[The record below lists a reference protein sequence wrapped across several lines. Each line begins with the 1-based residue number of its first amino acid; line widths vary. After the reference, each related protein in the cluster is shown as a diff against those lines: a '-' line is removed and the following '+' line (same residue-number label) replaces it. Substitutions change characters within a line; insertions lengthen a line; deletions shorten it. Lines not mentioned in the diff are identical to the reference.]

1 MPTTTPKKAL
11 RPLTVEE
18 LWQLERLGTPS
29 LSPDGTLAVASV
41 TRHSMSDNLASST
54 LWLFSTR
61 GGRPRALTHAGDK
74 DGQPRFSPAGDRIA
88 FVGRREQEGAK
99 DEAPQLYLIP
109 PDGGEAQ
116 RAATVAT
123 GVEAFRW
130 FPDGRR
136 IAFVSWVWPNL
147 RGAAAQARAMHEFRS
162 RKETGYVTSE
172 AQYRYWDHHVPMG
185 RAAHLHVLDTARG
198 RVTDLFEGTGYELS
212 RAEPNADTFDVSPDG
227 LRIVF
232 AFDPAEEKRSDG
244 RYALAEIDLRSGR
257 ITVVARDPE
266 WDFRAP
272 RYSPDGQRIA
282 FLASHVGRKHTMPD
296 HLALWH
302 RVGGRWEVCSQAWDH
317 EVHAPLVWEDDG
329 QALLLCSEERG
340 RRHLWRFDLPDQRA
354 EVVVA
359 GGWVHAFDKAA
370 GTVVT
375 LADSAQHPGR
385 LHAHVAGEPPRRLE
399 QLNDALLARHD
410 LGRTEEAWV
419 TGAKGEK
426 VQVWLTWPPGFT
438 PRRKWPLMH
447 NIHGG
452 PHTAAGDTWHYRW
465 NTQVFAGQGYVVAS
479 VNYHGSS
486 SFGYAF
492 KDSITHRWGELELQD
507 VEAAT
512 DWLLTEPW
520 ADPKRV
526 FATGGSYGGFMVA
539 WMNAHVKPGRY
550 AAYVCHAG
558 CFDWVG
564 MFADDAWAWHARELG
579 AWYWDDLAQVH
590 RQSPHAHAAGMRTP
604 TLVVH
609 GALDYRV
616 PDAQGLAYYNTL
628 KARQVDARLLWYP
641 DENHWVLKPRN
652 SRLWYAEFFDWLARH
667 DPARRAATR
676 SRAGG
681 AKPVARPKAAARAPG
696 A

>member
-1 MPTTTPKKAL
+1 
-11 RPLTVEE
+11 
-18 LWQLERLGTPS
+18 
-29 LSPDGTLAVASV
+29 
-41 TRHSMSDNLASST
+41 
-54 LWLFSTR
+54 
-61 GGRPRALTHAGDK
+61 
-74 DGQPRFSPAGDRIA
+74 
-88 FVGRREQEGAK
+88 
-99 DEAPQLYLIP
+99 
-109 PDGGEAQ
+109 
-116 RAATVAT
+116 
-123 GVEAFRW
+123 
-130 FPDGRR
+130 
-136 IAFVSWVWPNL
+136 
-147 RGAAAQARAMHEFRS
+147 
-162 RKETGYVTSE
+162 
-172 AQYRYWDHHVPMG
+172 
-185 RAAHLHVLDTARG
+185 
-198 RVTDLFEGTGYELS
+198 
-212 RAEPNADTFDVSPDG
+212 
-227 LRIVF
+227 
-232 AFDPAEEKRSDG
+232 
-244 RYALAEIDLRSGR
+244 
-257 ITVVARDPE
+257 
-266 WDFRAP
+266 
-272 RYSPDGQRIA
+272 
-282 FLASHVGRKHTMPD
+282 
-296 HLALWH
+296 
-302 RVGGRWEVCSQAWDH
+302 
-317 EVHAPLVWEDDG
+317 
-329 QALLLCSEERG
+329 
-340 RRHLWRFDLPDQRA
+340 
-354 EVVVA
+354 
-359 GGWVHAFDKAA
+359 
-370 GTVVT
+370 
-375 LADSAQHPGR
+375 
-385 LHAHVAGEPPRRLE
+385 
-399 QLNDALLARHD
+399 
-410 LGRTEEAWV
+410 
-419 TGAKGEK
+419 
-426 VQVWLTWPPGFT
+426 
-438 PRRKWPLMH
+438 MH

-628 KARQVDARLLWYP
+628 KARRVDARLLWFP